1 MTKKSKKSMGPGL
14 KRFIKK
20 HKRFPKTA
28 AERREAGTMTK
39 KDKARARPSYTKK
52 KTKKK
57 GGKKLKKTASKKS
70 SKKGRKRSRG
80 VLFK

>member
-1 MTKKSKKSMGPGL
+1 MTKEKKPMGPGL

-20 HKRFPKTA
+20 HKRFPKTL

-39 KDKARARPSYTKK
+39 KDKARTRSKPTKK

-57 GGKKLKKTASKKS
+57 GGKKHKKTTSKKTK
-70 SKKGRKRSRG
+70 KKGRKKSKG
-80 VLFK
+80 WVF